1 MRELIQ
7 KTISLLKQRVKN
19 NLELINQNQVKIK
32 EILQEPSSS
41 NRSVRFEQHYEINKS
56 LLAENNDFINIQLVL
71 INFLEKYKDS
81 QVFNDNLPVIE
92 IKKIKSED
100 ELFNLTLK
108 GTLPYNEGHPLYN
121 NKAFFMKLLK
131 HYQDI
136 EAYEKCQE
144 LINLKK
150 PQKHRD

>member
-1 MRELIQ
+1 MRQLIQ

-41 NRSVRFEQHYEINKS
+41 NRSIRFEQHYEINKS
-56 LLAENNDFINIQLVL
+56 LLAENNDFINIQLTL

-81 QVFNDNLPVIE
+81 LVLDDNLPVIE
-92 IKKIKSED
+92 IKKVKSEG

-108 GTLPYNEGHPLYN
+108 GTLPYNENHPLYN

-150 PQKHRD
+150 PQKH

>member
-1 MRELIQ
+1 MRQLIQ

-41 NRSVRFEQHYEINKS
+41 NRSIRFEQHYEINKS
-56 LLAENNDFINIQLVL
+56 LLAENNDFINIQLTL

-81 QVFNDNLPVIE
+81 LVLDDNLPVIE

-108 GTLPYNEGHPLYN
+108 GTVPYNKDHPLYN

-150 PQKHRD
+150 SQKH

>member
-1 MRELIQ
+1 MRQLIQ

-41 NRSVRFEQHYEINKS
+41 NRSIRFEQHYEINKS
-56 LLAENNDFINIQLVL
+56 LLAENNDFINIQLTL

-108 GTLPYNEGHPLYN
+108 GTVPYNKDHPLYN

-150 PQKHRD
+150 PQKH

>member
-7 KTISLLKQRVKN
+7 KTISLLKLRVKS

-32 EILQEPSSS
+32 EILQEPNTS

-56 LLAENNDFINIQLVL
+56 LLAENNDFINIQLTL

-81 QVFNDNLPVIE
+81 LFLDDNPPVIE
-92 IKKIKSED
+92 IKKIRDEN
-100 ELFNLTLK
+100 ELFNLTIK
-108 GTLPYNEGHPLYN
+108 GAIPFNEDHPLFN
-121 NKAFFMKLLK
+121 NKSFFIRLLK

-144 LINLKK
+144 LIKLKK
-150 PQKHRD
+150 PGK

>member
-32 EILQEPSSS
+32 EILQEPNSS
-41 NRSVRFEQHYEINKS
+41 NRSVKFEQRYEINKS
-56 LLAENNDFINIQLVL
+56 LLAENNDFINIQLTL

-81 QVFNDNLPVIE
+81 LVLNDNLPVIE
-92 IKKIKSED
+92 IKKIKDEG
-100 ELFNLTLK
+100 ELFDLTIR
-108 GTLPYNEGHPLYN
+108 GTLPYNEEHPLYN

-131 HYQDI
+131 HYQDK

-144 LINLKK
+144 LINLR
-150 PQKHRD
+150 KHGKS